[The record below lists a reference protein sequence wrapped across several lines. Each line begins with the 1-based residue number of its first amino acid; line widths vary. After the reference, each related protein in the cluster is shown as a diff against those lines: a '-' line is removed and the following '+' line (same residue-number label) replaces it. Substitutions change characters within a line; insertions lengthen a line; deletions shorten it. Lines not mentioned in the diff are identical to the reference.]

1 MQKNTVRLRA
11 ANISDIGKNP
21 ARTKNEDYFGHF
33 KGDFGDLFLVCDGM
47 GCHNG
52 GELASRMAVESIR
65 NHFESSFLEGEELS
79 TISRAIEL
87 AHQQIAAKA
96 EEDPEL
102 SGMGSTVALLLV
114 SAGNYF
120 VAHCGD
126 SRVYLSRDG
135 SLLQLTKDHSEVQM
149 MVESGIITQ
158 EQAATHPR
166 RNFIT
171 RALGHG
177 TCSPELSGPHMLKQ
191 DDVFLL
197 CSDGLTEYVSE
208 DELHQQMDEEP
219 EIACQ
224 NLVDMANERGGSDN
238 ITIQIVEVQ
247 QCSPF
252 KISEELPTP
261 PKKKL
266 VPPVALV
273 LTLAVFIGAVFWYS
287 KSIQNGP
294 SFENT
299 AITDSLRKA
308 DKPSGKAATKAEK
321 KAEKDRQKRLKAEA
335 KERAK
340 AAKTKKKS
348 KGAKQEVEK
357 ALDPSQIV
365 DDATIAAELG
375 VSEAREGFLKAFNAM
390 SNKTTHAKN
399 LKQFKSR
406 NGKQIIFI
414 VPGQSIYLDSNLA
427 VLGKAGGEDIKIDE
441 IQALIAIALVHSSG
455 KMDLPKDGWKEKL
468 FAPGTESVDDKTW
481 NAARDLYKK
490 FDATNADVLFSN
502 RLPRLRSKIKLSPY
516 SISLI

>member
-33 KGDFGDLFLVCDGM
+33 QGDFGDLFLVCDGM
-47 GCHNG
+47 GGHNG

-65 NHFESSFLEGEELS
+65 KHFESNFLEGEELA
-79 TISRAIEL
+79 TISQAIEL

-102 SGMGSTVALLLV
+102 SGMGSTVALLLI
-114 SAGNYF
+114 SAGNYY

-135 SLLQLTKDHSEVQM
+135 SLMQLTKDHSEVQM

-158 EQAATHPR
+158 DQAATHPR

-177 TCSPELSGPHMLKQ
+177 TCTPELSGPHMLKQ

-197 CSDGLTEYVSE
+197 CSDGLTEYVSDE
-208 DELHQQMDEEP
+208 ELHQQMEEEP
-219 EIACQ
+219 QIACQ
-224 NLVDMANERGGSDN
+224 NLVDMANDRGGSDN

-252 KISEELPTP
+252 SISEELPQP

-266 VPPVALV
+266 VPPVALI
-273 LTLAVFIGAVFWYS
+273 LTLVVFIGAVFWYS
-287 KSIQNGP
+287 KSIQD
-294 SFENT
+294 T
-299 AITDSLRKA
+299 QSLIFAPATESRVKN
-308 DKPSGKAATKAEK
+308 DKAAK
-321 KAEKDRQKRLKAEA
+321 KAAREETKRQKAEA
-335 KERAK
+335 RARAK
-340 AAKTKKKS
+340 AAKKKS
-348 KGAKQEVEK
+348 KDAKKEVEK
-357 ALDPSQIV
+357 ALDPSQVV
-365 DDATIAAELG
+365 DDATIAKELAA
-375 VSEAREGFLKAFNAM
+375 SDARDVMLKAFNAM
-390 SNKTTHAKN
+390 SNKTSQAKN

-406 NGKQIIFI
+406 DGKQVIFI

-427 VLGKAGGEDIKIDE
+427 ILGKAGGEEIKIDE
-441 IQALIAIALVHSSG
+441 IQALIAIALVHSTG
-455 KMDLPKDGWKEKL
+455 KMDLPKEGWKNKL
-468 FAPGTESVDDKTW
+468 FAPGSESVDDKTW
-481 NAARDLYKK
+481 NAARELFRKY
-490 FDATNADVLFSN
+490 DAANADALFSHSN
-502 RLPRLRSKIKLSPY
+502 RMPRLRSRIKLSPY
-516 SISLI
+516 SLSLI

>member
-33 KGDFGDLFLVCDGM
+33 QGDYGDLFLVCDGM
-47 GCHNG
+47 GGHSG
-52 GELASRMAVESIR
+52 GEIASQMAVEIIHR
-65 NHFESSFLEGEELS
+65 HFETGFVAGEELA

-87 AHQQIAAKA
+87 AHQQIAEKA
-96 EEDPEL
+96 GEDPEL
-102 SGMGSTVALLLV
+102 AEMGSTLALLLV
-114 SAGNYF
+114 SGGNYF
-120 VAHCGD
+120 IAHCGD

-135 SLLQLTKDHSEVQM
+135 SLIQLTKDHSEVQM

-177 TCSPELSGPHMLKQ
+177 SCSPELSGPHMLKQ

-197 CSDGLTEYVSE
+197 CSDGLTEYVS
-208 DELHQQMDEEP
+208 DNELHQQMEEEP

-224 NLVDMANERGGSDN
+224 NLVDMANERGGADN

-252 KISEELPTP
+252 SLREEPPQP

-266 VPPVALV
+266 IPPVALV

-287 KSIQNGP
+287 KSIQ
-294 SFENT
+294 ST
-299 AITDSLRKA
+299 APLEITAVA
-308 DKPSGKAATKAEK
+308 DTLAKLDIVSAKAAKKAAKAEK
-321 KAEKDRQKRLKAEA
+321 KRLKAEQKA
-335 KERAK
+335 LAK
-340 AAKTKKKS
+340 AAKKAKS
-348 KGAKQEVEK
+348 KKEVPEK

-365 DDATIAAELG
+365 DDATVAAELG
-375 VSEAREGFLKAFNAM
+375 ASDAREIYLKAFNAM
-390 SNKTTHAKN
+390 SDKNTQAKS

-406 NGKQIIFI
+406 DGKQIIYI

-427 VLGKAGGEDIKIDE
+427 VLGRAGLEELKIDE
-441 IQALIAIALVHSSG
+441 IQGLLALALVRSSG
-455 KMDLPKDGWKEKL
+455 KMDLPKEGWQEKL
-468 FAPGTESVDDKTW
+468 FAAGEQNVDEKTW
-481 NAARDLYKK
+481 QAALELFKK
-490 FDATNADVLFSN
+490 FDSGNAQMLFNNSN
-502 RLPRLRSKIKLSPY
+502 RLRRLRSRIKLSPY
-516 SISLI
+516 SISLN